1 MAGRSKMM
9 NGLLVFDVV
18 AMILLAAGAV
28 VVVVAFKKNVDV
40 IESSNEKTSLKTTLG
55 GTLINA

>member
-40 IESSNEKTSLKTTLG
+40 IECSNENTSLKTTLG